1 MRKFSKRKLK
11 EKLGYL
17 VNSETNWSFFSN
29 YWKTKTCFQLT
40 FFLFVCLFIFF
51 IRKKKV
57 KRKWKAVGGWPGDTS
72 LLLLCTAHCSVG
84 PRLRPNNHV
93 RICVWHF
100 CSYRV
105 FFMTV
110 PVFSLLG
117 GTRTSSFLIPFGS
130 GLEVPSQYASNSSFS
145 PWYNLWRR

>member
-1 MRKFSKRKLK
+1 MENKNLFSVDL
-11 EKLGYL
+11 
-17 VNSETNWSFFSN
+17 
-29 YWKTKTCFQLT
+29 
-40 FFLFVCLFIFF
+40 LFICVFVYFF

-105 FFMTV
+105 FFFMTV
-110 PVFSLLG
+110 PVF
-117 GTRTSSFLIPFGS
+117 FLIGWNQFQQLFNPIWKWAGGS
-130 GLEVPSQYASNSSFS
+130 KSVCIQFFFLAVVQFMKKVSFIQI
-145 PWYNLWRR
+145 WWCLIQ